1 MVDDITSFV
10 AKLDGDVIA
19 NFMVTKCALGESN
32 TIIYEL
38 YGTKGVIKFNLNN
51 PDEIA
56 LCLDVDY
63 NDRETVKAETISV
76 PTEYKLGEQECF
88 IRTLHGE
95 NLPYFPDIK
104 EGLKAQEVVDAV
116 LKSAETQEMVKL

>member
-1 MVDDITSFV
+1 
-10 AKLDGDVIA
+10 
-19 NFMVTKCALGESN
+19 MVTKCALGESN

-95 NLPYFPDIK
+95 KLPHFPNLQ
-104 EGLKAQEVVDAV
+104 EGIKAQMVVDAAME
-116 LKSAETQEMVKL
+116 SAEKGIIVNL